1 VNILGVL
8 WHPGCFCCRACH
20 KPIAIHDIE
29 NHVWNCFFWYINILL
44 DMFVLFFLFDA
55 KPKFLITILGF
66 KLKRQVSQIVL

>member
-1 VNILGVL
+1 VFFGILDVSVVVL
-8 WHPGCFCCRACH
+8 VTNQLLSTISKTMYGT
-20 KPIAIHDIE
+20 
-29 NHVWNCFFWYINILL
+29 VFFWYINILL